1 MKLNEIIFAC
11 VAQWVGLVGVNRR
24 SPLPWEEPILFVANQ
39 PPANVWYFVSAAVIG
54 AWNCKQP
61 AENYYTRT
69 CTGQLEIGLKD
80 KM

>member
-1 MKLNEIIFAC
+1 M
-11 VAQWVGLVGVNRR
+11 AQWVEPILCFSLKWV
-24 SPLPWEEPILFVANQ
+24 EPILFVANQ
-39 PPANVWYFVSAAVIG
+39 APANGWFWASLRRSQSKQCLFCKRRVIG